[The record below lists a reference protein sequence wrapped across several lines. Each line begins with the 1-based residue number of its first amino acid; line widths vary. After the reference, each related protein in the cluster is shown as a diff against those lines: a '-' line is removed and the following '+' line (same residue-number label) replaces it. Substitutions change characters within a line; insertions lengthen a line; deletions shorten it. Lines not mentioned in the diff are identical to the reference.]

1 MVKSYELIEGEL
13 YILQFSDNAYEIEEI
28 EGMCKYIGSYSVDE
42 SYLDECQLNTNEQIT
57 YYRFINLET
66 SNTID
71 VFENIAYD
79 TYHVIFG
86 LGTSLKLYKGDELNL
101 STIKNL
107 YKSVNVGINICK
119 PFYGKRVMKK

>member
-1 MVKSYELIEGEL
+1 M
-13 YILQFSDNAYEIEEI
+13 
-28 EGMCKYIGSYSVDE
+28 
-42 SYLDECQLNTNEQIT
+42 NTNEQIT

-119 PFYGKRVMKK
+119 PFYGTRVMKK